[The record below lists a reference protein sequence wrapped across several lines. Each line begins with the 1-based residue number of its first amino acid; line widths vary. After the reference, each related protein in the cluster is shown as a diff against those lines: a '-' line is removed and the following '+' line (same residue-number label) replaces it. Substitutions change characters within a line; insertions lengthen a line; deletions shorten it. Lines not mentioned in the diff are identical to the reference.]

1 MKGNEECSENLK
13 PKTGFAPES
22 DSNSRNLGYL
32 VVN

>member
-1 MKGNEECSENLK
+1 MKGNEECSPNLK

-22 DSNSRNLGYL
+22 DSNSRLNL